1 MKLSWGQT
9 VLWPDRIGFKQCG
22 QISRPSASDAFFM
35 LDS

>member
-1 MKLSWGQT
+1 MKLSCGQT
-9 VLWPDRIGFKQCG
+9 VLWPERMGFPQCG